1 MEANTMRCPRC
12 NGFTY
17 HHDFYDYGFDEFSGW
32 KCFNCGEIFDPVIL
46 LNKAKS
52 VKTTPISP

>member
-1 MEANTMRCPRC
+1 MRCPKC

-17 HHDFYDYGFDEFSGW
+17 HQDFYDYGFDEFSGW

-46 LNKAKS
+46 LNKAKH
-52 VKTTPISP
+52 VKSTTPITP